1 MANKRKVEIF
11 SADCPLCR
19 EAIETVKQ
27 NACSSC
33 DVIVLDMKDNE
44 VAQRA
49 KSLGI
54 RSVPSVIING
64 KLASMDGI
72 NLPALRE
79 AGLGSP
85 L

>member
-11 SADCPLCR
+11 SADCPICR
-19 EAIETVKQ
+19 EAIDTVKQ

-33 DVIVLDMKDNE
+33 DVIVLEMKDNA

-49 KSLGI
+49 KSLGV
-54 RSVPSVIING
+54 RSVPSVVIDG
-64 KLASMDGI
+64 KLASMGGI
-72 NLPALRE
+72 DLPALRE
-79 AGLGSP
+79 AGLGRP

>member
-11 SADCPLCR
+11 SADCPICR
-19 EAIETVKQ
+19 EAIDTVKQ

-33 DVIVLDMKDNE
+33 DVIVLDMKNSE

-54 RSVPSVIING
+54 RSVPSVVING
-64 KLASMDGI
+64 KLASMGGI
-72 NLPALRE
+72 DLPALRE
-79 AGLGSP
+79 AGLGR
-85 L
+85 LL

>member
-54 RSVPSVIING
+54 RSVPSVVING
-64 KLASMDGI
+64 KLACMGGI
-72 NLPALRE
+72 DLPALRE

>member
-27 NACSSC
+27 NACASC
-33 DVIVLDMKDNE
+33 DVIVLDMKNSE

-49 KSLGI
+49 KSLRI
-54 RSVPSVIING
+54 RSVPSVVING
-64 KLASMDGI
+64 KLASMGGI
-72 NLPALRE
+72 DLPALRE
-79 AGLGSP
+79 AGLGRP

>member
-1 MANKRKVEIF
+1 MVNKRKVEIF

-49 KSLGI
+49 KSLGV
-54 RSVPSVIING
+54 RSVPSVVING
-64 KLASMDGI
+64 KLASMGGI
-72 NLPALRE
+72 DLPALQE
-79 AGLGSP
+79 AGLGRP

>member
-1 MANKRKVEIF
+1 MKGPPGCLRAALTARIA
-11 SADCPLCR
+11 SG
-19 EAIETVKQ
+19 
-27 NACSSC
+27 

-54 RSVPSVIING
+54 RSVPSVVING
-64 KLASMDGI
+64 KLASMGGI
-72 NLPALRE
+72 DLPALRE
-79 AGLGSP
+79 AGLGRP

>member
-33 DVIVLDMKDNE
+33 DVIVLDMIDRN
-44 VAQRA
+44 VAARA
-49 KSLGI
+49 KQLGI
-54 RSVPSVIING
+54 RSVPSVVING
-64 KLASMDGI
+64 KLASMGGI
-72 NLPALRE
+72 DLPALQE
-79 AGLGSP
+79 AGLGKP

>member
-19 EAIETVKQ
+19 DAIETVKQ

-33 DVIVLDMKDNE
+33 DVLVLDMKDYE

-54 RSVPSVIING
+54 RSVPSIVIDG
-64 KLASMDGI
+64 KLASMGGI
-72 NLPALRE
+72 DLPALRE

>member
-11 SADCPLCR
+11 SADCPICR
-19 EAIETVKQ
+19 EAVDTVKQ

-33 DVIVLDMKDNE
+33 DVIVLDMKNSE

-54 RSVPSVIING
+54 RSVPSVVING
-64 KLASMDGI
+64 KLASMGGI
-72 NLPALRE
+72 DLPVLQE
-79 AGLGSP
+79 AGLGKP

>member
-11 SADCPLCR
+11 SADCPICR
-19 EAIETVKQ
+19 EAIDTVKQ

-54 RSVPSVIING
+54 RSVPSVVING
-64 KLASMDGI
+64 KLTSMGGI
-72 NLPALRE
+72 DLPALRE
-79 AGLGSP
+79 AGLGRP

>member
-11 SADCPLCR
+11 SADCPICR
-19 EAIETVKQ
+19 EAIDTVKQ

-54 RSVPSVIING
+54 RSVPSVVING
-64 KLASMDGI
+64 KLTSMGGI
-72 NLPALRE
+72 DLPALRE
-79 AGLGSP
+79 AGLGRSF
-85 L
+85 

>member
-1 MANKRKVEIF
+1 MADKRKVEIF